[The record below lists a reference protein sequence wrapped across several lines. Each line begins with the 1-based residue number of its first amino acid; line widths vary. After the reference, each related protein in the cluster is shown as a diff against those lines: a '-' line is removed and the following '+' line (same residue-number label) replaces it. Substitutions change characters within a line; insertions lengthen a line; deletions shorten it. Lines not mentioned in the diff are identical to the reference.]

1 MPLRLKTA
9 SLQPITAGHTFIP
22 LFRRASSMR
31 TLKFSHKIMLAASLV
46 VIAAFASFAL
56 YNDYLQRNAIRDNLT
71 NYLNDVGQ
79 VSTGNIQH
87 WLDGRMQLLD
97 NLAES
102 VQDLSLI
109 HI

>member
-1 MPLRLKTA
+1 
-9 SLQPITAGHTFIP
+9 
-22 LFRRASSMR
+22 MR

-46 VIAAFASFAL
+46 VIAAFASFSL
-56 YNDYLQRNAIRDNLT
+56 FNDYLQRTSIRNSLA
-71 NYLNDVGQ
+71 NYLHDVGL

-102 VQDLSLI
+102 VQDDSSAEPLARKSSTSARSSSISKRCRRRAASLRR
-109 HI
+109 

>member
-1 MPLRLKTA
+1 
-9 SLQPITAGHTFIP
+9 
-22 LFRRASSMR
+22 MR

-56 YNDYLQRNAIRDNLT
+56 YNDYLQRTAIRDNLN
-71 NYLNDVGQ
+71 NYLHDVGQ

-87 WLDGRMQLLD
+87 WLSGRMQLLD

-102 VQDLSLI
+102 VQDDSSPAPLARNLQHLSLI